1 MCSSN
6 SPTLAAL
13 LSRKARWA
21 ARFWAF
27 RFVGGVSVA
36 GLRPGLG
43 RGGMTHSLVVMDAGV
58 SGAGESADAGMI
70 EIDDA
75 DDIAGAS
82 GGDAAEAA
90 LGED

>member
-1 MCSSN
+1 
-6 SPTLAAL
+6 
-13 LSRKARWA
+13 
-21 ARFWAF
+21 
-27 RFVGGVSVA
+27 
-36 GLRPGLG
+36 
-43 RGGMTHSLVVMDAGV
+43 MTHSLVVMDAGV